1 MAQWKLNIYIL
12 LILLFYLLFY
22 ANCQE
27 DIEGEFKQKEL
38 YYKNLT
44 LEPGKIQMKYIKDA
58 NRDPFLFK
66 DEGINND
73 LLVNFYSLS
82 CNIELKYSSKSIS
95 SLKLNENKISMRIR
109 NNFTQTV
116 DVIAKEKVDGNDKYK
131 NKKNC
136 PLIINTIDV
145 SNLTLLVEENEPTIL
160 YFNEEYLKKI
170 NLLYNV
176 SIKNSNYMA
185 LSFSF
190 NDVSTFNINIKDVI
204 NTTISNSTTIFLDS
218 DSLKKIKGE
227 ILHIK
232 IEQDENSYPC
242 LLTFQIIKSESI
254 YILQRNYINKGFIT
268 SKYSK
273 QYYYM
278 EVFQEEG
285 EIMVHNKRN
294 NGKLFGIIKPKEI
307 VNSPYNI
314 SEYLIKEEDN
324 KLEFNEHSQKLSFN
338 SGHTK
343 NCNKGCYLFLIYYNE
358 DINNAK
364 PIIGY
369 EYTLLTRIWDADDL
383 SPQIINIQ
391 FNEYIFGT
399 F

>member
-190 NDVSTFNINIKDVI
+190 NDVSTFNLNI
-204 NTTISNSTTIFLDS
+204 
-218 DSLKKIKGE
+218 LKE
-227 ILHIK
+227 
-232 IEQDENSYPC
+232 D
-242 LLTFQIIKSESI
+242 I
-254 YILQRNYINKGFIT
+254 YIENLN
-268 SKYSK
+268 
-273 QYYYM
+273 
-278 EVFQEEG
+278 
-285 EIMVHNKRN
+285 
-294 NGKLFGIIKPKEI
+294 
-307 VNSPYNI
+307 
-314 SEYLIKEEDN
+314 LI
-324 KLEFNEHSQKLSFN
+324 
-338 SGHTK
+338 
-343 NCNKGCYLFLIYYNE
+343 
-358 DINNAK
+358 
-364 PIIGY
+364 
-369 EYTLLTRIWDADDL
+369 
-383 SPQIINIQ
+383 
-391 FNEYIFGT
+391 
-399 F
+399 